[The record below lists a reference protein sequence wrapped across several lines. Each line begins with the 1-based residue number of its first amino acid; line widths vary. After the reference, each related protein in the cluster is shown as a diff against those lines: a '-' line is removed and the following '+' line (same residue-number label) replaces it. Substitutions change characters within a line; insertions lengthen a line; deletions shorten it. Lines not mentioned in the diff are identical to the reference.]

1 MVQDI
6 PMVKTTKILV
16 MKKRILFVLI
26 IIALIMVAGCTTKEK
41 SSMKD
46 YDAIMS
52 IIETY
57 VSENSNY
64 NTFIMY
70 DSLTDW
76 FEDDEELSSEFRP
89 GYFVGPCYEDLLKR
103 HYCHND
109 LSKQDDFYSFIDVGK
124 SRIYIFGSKKGWGEE
139 KGKDNWVNKHPED
152 TVWVEGVDNK
162 DPWIKKDPWR
172 NYFCRAIYFYKKD
185 DVWHVNHR
193 PDTVFLL
200 QRVETDIVFG
210 VQEDSV

>member
-1 MVQDI
+1 
-6 PMVKTTKILV
+6 
-16 MKKRILFVLI
+16 
-26 IIALIMVAGCTTKEK
+26 MVAGCTTKEK

-89 GYFVGPCYEDLLKR
+89 GYFVGPCYEDLLKQ
-103 HYCHND
+103 HYFVAPQF
-109 LSKQDDFYSFIDVGK
+109 L
-124 SRIYIFGSKKGWGEE
+124 
-139 KGKDNWVNKHPED
+139 
-152 TVWVEGVDNK
+152 
-162 DPWIKKDPWR
+162 
-172 NYFCRAIYFYKKD
+172 
-185 DVWHVNHR
+185 NH
-193 PDTVFLL
+193 L
-200 QRVETDIVFG
+200 
-210 VQEDSV
+210 